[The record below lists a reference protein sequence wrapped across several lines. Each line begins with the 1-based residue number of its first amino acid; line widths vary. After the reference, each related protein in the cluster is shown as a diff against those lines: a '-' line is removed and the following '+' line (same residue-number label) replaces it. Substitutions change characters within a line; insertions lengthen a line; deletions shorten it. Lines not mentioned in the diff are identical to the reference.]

1 MRIVSVAPKCSAE
14 LPLYIVPDGLKIN
27 CESVAPLT
35 IVCATELGPIGGTKS
50 RTSLLVCAQ
59 RLPLPSKPISLTYCG
74 IVCDPREITVT
85 GALEAEN
92 GKVNSAIASCRLVN
106 MLPCGSNASGPT
118 FCGMTKSG
126 VLDGERGRAYTPMPL
141 ADASPI
147 FGAYST

>member
-14 LPLYIVPDGLKIN
+14 LPLYIVPAGLKIN

-35 IVCATELGPIGGTKS
+35 IVCTKS

-59 RLPLPSKPISLTYCG
+59 RSPLPSKPISLTYCG

-106 MLPCGSNASGPT
+106 MLPCGSNAGGPT